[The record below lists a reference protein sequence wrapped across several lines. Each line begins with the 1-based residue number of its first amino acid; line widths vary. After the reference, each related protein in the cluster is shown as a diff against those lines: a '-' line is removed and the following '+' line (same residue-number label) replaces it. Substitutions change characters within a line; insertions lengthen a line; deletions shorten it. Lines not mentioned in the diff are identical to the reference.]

1 MSSPGDSRLERDH
14 PGRAMSL
21 IDLALPLVRR
31 LDPELAHRLAIRAL
45 RICGP
50 FLNAGEDDPILATR
64 LWGLDF
70 ANPIGIAA
78 GFDKHAEVP
87 DALGALGFG
96 FVEIGSVTPRPQLGN
111 PRPRVF
117 RLTED
122 AAVINR
128 YGFNSDGIDAV
139 AARLASRKC
148 KAVLG
153 VNLGKNKE
161 TLDAADDYVKGVA
174 ALARLADYVVINV
187 SSPNTPGLR
196 ALQSRAALDELVA
209 RLQAAL
215 PAPAPPLLVKIA
227 PDLTS
232 EDLADVAATAG
243 ARALDG
249 IIIANTTIERP
260 ATLRNAAKSEA
271 GGLSGRPL
279 LARSTAMLAQMY
291 ALTRGRIPL
300 IGVGGVASGEDAYA
314 KFRAGASLVQLYT
327 ALAFHGPGLIGRIK
341 RDLAARLRR
350 DGFARITDCVGADHR

>member
-128 YGFNSDGIDAV
+128 YGFNSDGIEIV
-139 AARLASRKC
+139 AARLAARKR
-148 KAVLG
+148 KTVLG

-161 TLDAADDYVKGVA
+161 TLDATDDYVKGVA
-174 ALARLADYVVINV
+174 ALARFADYVVINV

-196 ALQSRAALDELVA
+196 ALQNRAALDELVA
-209 RLQAAL
+209 RA
-215 PAPAPPLLVKIA
+215 K
-227 PDLTS
+227 
-232 EDLADVAATAG
+232 VARTVMPMVEQ
-243 ARALDG
+243 R
-249 IIIANTTIERP
+249 
-260 ATLRNAAKSEA
+260 
-271 GGLSGRPL
+271 
-279 LARSTAMLAQMY
+279 
-291 ALTRGRIPL
+291 
-300 IGVGGVASGEDAYA
+300 
-314 KFRAGASLVQLYT
+314 
-327 ALAFHGPGLIGRIK
+327 
-341 RDLAARLRR
+341 
-350 DGFARITDCVGADHR
+350 